1 MKTPAIPV
9 DATRLPDLPVGMS
22 ATITAIADST
32 PQQVAMRLR
41 HLGFR
46 AGNLVQRI
54 RVAPLGDP
62 SVYRIL
68 GYEMCLRRHEA
79 GHVHISVVS

>member
-1 MKTPAIPV
+1 MTKLTMPV
-9 DATRLPDLPVGMS
+9 EATRLSDLPIGML
-22 ATITAIADST
+22 ATITAIADSA
-32 PQQVAMRLR
+32 PQEVGLRLR

-79 GHVHISVVS
+79 VHIHIAAVS